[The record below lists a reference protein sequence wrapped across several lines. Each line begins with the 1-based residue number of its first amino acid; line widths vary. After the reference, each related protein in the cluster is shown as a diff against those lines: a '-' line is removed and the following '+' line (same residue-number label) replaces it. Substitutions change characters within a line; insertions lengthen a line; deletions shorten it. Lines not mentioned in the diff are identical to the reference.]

1 MPKAIWN
8 GIVLAESEVHEV
20 VEGNIYFPPNAVDPD
35 HLRPSDHTTVC
46 PWKGTANYF
55 DLMADGQEA
64 RNAAWMYRHPK
75 PEATHIK
82 DYVAFY
88 SPPVTVEA

>member
-8 GIVLAESEVHEV
+8 GVVLAESEAHET
-20 VEGNIYFPPNAVDPD
+20 VEGNVYFPPNAVVAE
-35 HLRPSDHTTVC
+35 HLRPSARTTVC

-55 DLMADGQEA
+55 DLVADGKEA
-64 RNAAWMYRHPK
+64 RDAAWIYRHPK
-75 PEATHIK
+75 EAAANIT

-88 SPPVTVEA
+88 SPPVTIET